1 MSGLTPGDSI
11 VYGHLWATDETRAL
25 FDDDG
30 RTRLWLRIIGALA
43 AAQAECGL
51 IPADAAE
58 AIVTRMS
65 TGEVDLEAVGAETRR
80 TGHSTLGL
88 IRVLAR
94 DLAEEHADWLYYGA
108 TVQDVTDTWTGL
120 VAAQLLDI
128 VARDLG
134 AAHRQ
139 LCALAVRHRHD
150 VMLGRTHGQP
160 GLPITFGFKAAGWA
174 AESARHL
181 ERCAQARPR
190 LAVVQLAGAVG
201 TMSAAGALGPVLQER
216 FAARLGL
223 AVPDTTWTSARDRV
237 AELVSLLALVTG
249 TLARIGREV
258 TVLARPELGELREPA
273 KEGVVGSITMPQ
285 KRNPERSEH
294 LVTLAGVVRG
304 AIVPAFEGMVSEHER
319 DGATW
324 KGEWSLLPAA
334 CTAAAASLRLGCEL
348 LSGLEVDTERMRAN
362 VAAQRGYVLAEP
374 VMGALAARIGKPRAH
389 ELVSRAAR
397 RGIADD
403 VDLLTALT
411 ADSAITAILAPPE
424 LAELMAPERTLGAVD
439 LLIDAVVGA
448 CPDPTG
454 TRGS

>member
-1 MSGLTPGDSI
+1 MSGLTPGDSLI
-11 VYGHLWATDETRAL
+11 YGHLWATEEVRAL

-43 AAQAECGL
+43 AAQAETGI
-51 IPADAAE
+51 IPAAAAE
-58 AIVTRMS
+58 AIIARTG

-94 DLAEEHADWLYYGA
+94 DLEDADADWLYYGA

-120 VAAQLLDI
+120 VAAEMLDI
-128 VARDLG
+128 VERDLG
-134 AAHRQ
+134 AAHHA
-139 LCALAVRHRHD
+139 LCALADRHRHD

-174 AESARHL
+174 AEVARHL
-181 ERCAQARPR
+181 DRARAARPR

-201 TMSAAGALGPVLQER
+201 TMSAVGALGPVLQER

-223 AVPDTTWTSARDRV
+223 GLPDTSWTAARDRV
-237 AELVSLLALVTG
+237 AELVALLGMVTG
-249 TLARIGREV
+249 TLGRIGREV
-258 TVLARPELGELREPA
+258 ALLQRPELGELREATDPDA
-273 KEGVVGSITMPQ
+273 VGSITMPQ

-304 AIVPAFEGMVSEHER
+304 AMVPAFEGLVSEHER
-319 DGATW
+319 DGAGW
-324 KGEWSLLPAA
+324 KGEWSLLPTA
-334 CTAAAASLRLGCEL
+334 CSAAAASLRLGVEL
-348 LSGLEVDTERMRAN
+348 IDGLEVDTARMRAN
-362 VAAQRGYVLAEP
+362 VDAQRGYVLAEP

-397 RGIADD
+397 QGLADD
-403 VDLLTALT
+403 VDLLTALSG
-411 ADSAITAILAPPE
+411 DSAITAIVSRDE
-424 LAELMAPERTLGAVD
+424 LAELVAPERTLGAVD
-439 LLIDAVVGA
+439 ALIDAVVGA
-448 CPDPTG
+448 GQHTPGAGD
-454 TRGS
+454 

>member
-1 MSGLTPGDSI
+1 MSGLFPGDSVI
-11 VYGHLWATDETRAL
+11 YGHLWATDETRAL

-51 IPADAAE
+51 IPVPAAE

-94 DLAEEHADWLYYGA
+94 DLAAEHADWLYYGA

-120 VAAQLLDI
+120 VAAELLDI

-134 AAHRQ
+134 TAHRE
-139 LCALAVRHRHD
+139 LCTLAVRHRHD

-174 AESARHL
+174 AECARHL

-201 TMSAAGALGPVLQER
+201 TMSAAGALGPLLQAR

-223 AVPDTTWTSARDRV
+223 AAPDTSWTSARDRV

-258 TVLARPELGELREPA
+258 TLLQRPELGELREPA
-273 KEGVVGSITMPQ
+273 QEGVVGSITMPQ
-285 KRNPERSEH
+285 KRNPERSEQ

-304 AIVPAFEGMVSEHER
+304 AIVPAFEGLVSEHER
-319 DGATW
+319 DAAAW
-324 KGEWSLLPAA
+324 KGEWSLLPTA

-389 ELVSRAAR
+389 ELVTRAAR
-397 RGIADD
+397 RGIADGID
-403 VDLLTALT
+403 FLAALT
-411 ADSAITAILAPPE
+411 ADSAITAILAPAE
-424 LAELMAPERTLGAVD
+424 LAELIAPERTLGAVD
-439 LLIDAVVGA
+439 PLIDAVVGT
-448 CPDPTG
+448 CPDPAG
-454 TRGS
+454 TRRS